1 MCTIARALVD
11 IAKENGVQFHTS
23 RSIRRIG
30 TESTSAKYVE
40 LEDGSR
46 EVADVFVVNADQ
58 TYAARELLG
67 YTDRQDPAFSSGVV
81 NMMFAVED
89 PCEGLEH
96 HNIFLADDY
105 RKSWD
110 GIFEPGLH
118 LPDDF
123 NMYVHVPSKTDPTA
137 APQGCS
143 SVMCLIPCGTLPGNR
158 EALLTKAKAGAI
170 ETLSKFFPP
179 ESICAQASYEPS
191 HWKMTYNLDK
201 GAAFGLAHNVTQL
214 AIFRPSQRSSTYT
227 NVYFVGA
234 STRPGNGVPLVMVSS
249 RLCTEK
255 ILQDLA

>member
-158 EALLTKAKAGAI
+158 EAL
-170 ETLSKFFPP
+170 
-179 ESICAQASYEPS
+179 
-191 HWKMTYNLDK
+191 NLDK